1 MADVT
6 MHPSLMPKLV
16 PSLLWCEGVGGD
28 NQFVDGFAVA
38 EKIRTEEPEVFR
50 LLRQAAV
57 PALSA
62 GANLPLKFSSRTSWA
77 EQTHKAAA
85 IDLILKTWS
94 RPGQRRRYCHYL
106 NRGENDVIWVKPDL
120 YLCSSDAHVH
130 LLCSTA
136 IPCIYEWG
144 YSHISVA
151 AALAQIPF
159 RWFNYLT

>member
-106 NRGENDVIWVKPDL
+106 NRGENYVIWVKPKIFI
-120 YLCSSDAHVH
+120 CAHLMH
-130 LLCSTA
+130 TCTY
-136 IPCIYEWG
+136 C
-144 YSHISVA
+144 
-151 AALAQIPF
+151 AALQSHAYMSGGI
-159 RWFNYLT
+159 LTFPSLLPWPRSLSVDLIT